1 MKKYIALLIAFV
13 TVFSCTV
20 VANAEDSSMVTY
32 TDGKS
37 YEGLPSFPTYRSK
50 STSQGTAYTVFTD
63 YVLFSN
69 KDRSMYYLACFD
81 NYEGN
86 LYVEGRAIRGNGK
99 YRWFSSDLTTV
110 TDTFDGSDC
119 SVYYCGT
126 GASSW
131 TFEINSAGYVCNYF
145 LTDEEVISSTCNIY
159 DNSSCT
165 TVFTRPTVGP
175 SVLGVSSEKMTQILM
190 KEMVGL
196 LPSVIGLVIL
206 VVAFWKAW
214 NLLRRELLMV

>member
-20 VANAEDSSMVTY
+20 VVNAEDSSFVTY

-37 YEGLPSFPTYRSK
+37 YEGLPDFPTYCST
-50 STSQGTAYTVFTD
+50 STSQGTAYYVFTD

-86 LYVEGRAIRGNGK
+86 LYIEGKAIRGNGK
-99 YRWFSSDLTTV
+99 YRWFKSDLTTV
-110 TDTFDGSDC
+110 TNTFSGSAC
-119 SVYYCGT
+119 AVYYCGV

-131 TFEINSAGYVCNYF
+131 TFENKSAGYVCNYF
-145 LTDEEVISSTCNIY
+145 LTDEEIISSTCNIY
-159 DNSSCT
+159 DDSSCT

-175 SVLGVSSEKMTQILM
+175 SVLGVSSEKMTQIVM

-196 LPSVIGLVIL
+196 VPSVIGLEIRP
-206 VVAFWKAW
+206 KT
-214 NLLRRELLMV
+214 

>member
-1 MKKYIALLIAFV
+1 MKKYIALFIAFV
-13 TVFSCTV
+13 TVFSCSV
-20 VANAEDSSMVTY
+20 VANAEESSMVTY

-37 YEGLPSFPTYRSK
+37 YDGLPSFPTYRSK
-50 STSQGTAYTVFTD
+50 STSQGTVYTVFTD

-69 KDRSMYYLACFD
+69 KDRSMFYLACFD

-86 LYVEGRAIRGNGK
+86 LYIEGNAIRGNGK
-99 YRWFSSDLTTV
+99 YRWFHSNLTTLIS
-110 TDTFDGSDC
+110 TFNGSDC
-119 SVYYCGT
+119 SVYYCGV

-131 TFEINSAGYVCNYF
+131 TFENNSAGYVCNFF
-145 LTDEEVISSTCNIY
+145 LTDEVILSSTCDIY
-159 DNSSCT
+159 DDSSCS

-196 LPSVIGLVIL
+196 VPSVIGFVVL
-206 VVAFWKAW
+206 VVAFWKGW
-214 NLLRRELLMV
+214 NLLRQELLPL